1 MKPTLQEEIAR
12 TVEVL
17 RKGGS
22 ILYPTDT
29 IWGLGCD
36 ATNTRAIKRLQKIK
50 QRSDNKHLII
60 LLDGTDRLQEY
71 VRLIPE
77 AAWDLYQQIQTP
89 LTIVFPDA
97 RNLSKL
103 VIGKD
108 RTVGIRIPRD
118 DFALELVRQFGKPVI
133 STSANLSGDP
143 PPMFFRD
150 INPVLLQEVD
160 YVVDFHRDRI
170 QETKPSTIIRLHE
183 NGEFEV
189 IRR

>member
-1 MKPTLQEEIAR
+1 MTSLLQEEVSRAL
-12 TVEVL
+12 EVL

-50 QRSDNKHLII
+50 QRSDNKHFII

-71 VRLIPE
+71 VKLIPE

-103 VIGKD
+103 VVGKD

-189 IRR
+189 IRQ

>member
-1 MKPTLQEEIAR
+1 MKPTLQEEVAK
-12 TVEVL
+12 TLDVL

-36 ATNTRAIKRLQKIK
+36 ATNTRAIKRLQRIK
-50 QRSDNKHLII
+50 QRSDNKHFII
-60 LLDGTDRLQEY
+60 LLDGTDRLREY
-71 VRLIPE
+71 VKLIPE

-143 PPMFFRD
+143 SPMFFRD

-189 IRR
+189 IRQ

>member
-1 MKPTLQEEIAR
+1 MKPTLQEEVAK
-12 TVEVL
+12 TLDVL

-36 ATNTRAIKRLQKIK
+36 ATNTRAIKRLQRIK
-50 QRSDNKHLII
+50 QRSDNKHFII

-71 VRLIPE
+71 VKLIPE

-143 PPMFFRD
+143 SPMFFRD

-189 IRR
+189 IRQ

>member
-50 QRSDNKHLII
+50 QRSDNKHFII

-71 VRLIPE
+71 VKLIPE

-189 IRR
+189 IRQ

>member
-50 QRSDNKHLII
+50 QRSDNKHFII

-71 VRLIPE
+71 VKLIPE

-103 VIGKD
+103 VVGKD

-143 PPMFFRD
+143 SPMFFRD

>member
-1 MKPTLQEEIAR
+1 MKPTLQEEVAK
-12 TVEVL
+12 TLDVL

-36 ATNTRAIKRLQKIK
+36 ATNTRAIKRLQRIK
-50 QRSDNKHLII
+50 QRSDNKHFII

-71 VRLIPE
+71 VKLIPE

>member
-103 VIGKD
+103 VVGKD

>member
-103 VIGKD
+103 VVGKD

-189 IRR
+189 IRQ

>member
-189 IRR
+189 IRQ

>member
-1 MKPTLQEEIAR
+1 MKPTLQEEVAK
-12 TVEVL
+12 TLDVL

-36 ATNTRAIKRLQKIK
+36 ATNTRAIKRLQRIK
-50 QRSDNKHLII
+50 QRSDNKHFII

-71 VRLIPE
+71 VKLIPE

-189 IRR
+189 IRQ

>member
-1 MKPTLQEEIAR
+1 MKPTLQEEVAK
-12 TVEVL
+12 TLDVL

-36 ATNTRAIKRLQKIK
+36 ATNTRAIKRLQRIK
-50 QRSDNKHLII
+50 QRSDNKHFII

-71 VRLIPE
+71 VKLIPE

-103 VIGKD
+103 IIGKD

-189 IRR
+189 IRQ

>member
-1 MKPTLQEEIAR
+1 MKPTLQEEVAK
-12 TVEVL
+12 TLDVL